1 MGNKVGYGLVAAM
14 VLAAVFLLAGCGGG
28 GGDGVS
34 QSTHE
39 QLQTELDAAKA
50 DLDQAEKDADAADA
64 ADKKRE
70 QQVEDLAATITALT
84 TALAGEGTGATGT
97 TTDTMA
103 DATEADATDETDAED
118 DAEDATT
125 PATPTTP
132 SVPTTQSAEA
142 SLRAM
147 KLEEGFGVPATI
159 TMPFNSGAVT
169 AVPTASSLMLKRS
182 GYRDGTLSGKGLRSA
197 TMALTAGGNT
207 GKTVVYTD
215 RELSRSLLDHY
226 GDMKPSATS
235 MRLDMQDT
243 DWPTSGTGAGA
254 GITFTT
260 GDAGTDVKA
269 QTGSRIVS
277 HGFSS
282 TKNVEAEGSESGN
295 ALTTE
300 GTASLTESKSAA
312 SYGGS
317 IHGVGGTYRCGTEN
331 CKVTLTAAYTAPD
344 PIPDSATRVTATLG
358 TVRVGTEIDTANVHF
373 SPTGPAIK
381 LHADGPVGAD
391 GEYMIFGY
399 WHEDPTS
406 AFAPPRVGVFAEAI
420 GTAPTVTALNATYD
434 GDETAVG
441 LYVEEDQSGPVTAHR
456 QGEFV
461 ADVFLKFVAGE
472 VTEGTISDFKATPTG
487 GSSAPKTVERW
498 VVNLVE
504 GGTAA
509 IQNLTGTGTGFWGHS
524 FVPAHARALD
534 NDPPAVT
541 GVFNAR
547 IVDRLHLLG
556 AFGAEKRN

>member
-1 MGNKVGYGLVAAM
+1 MRNKVGYGLVAAM
-14 VLAAVFLLAGCGGG
+14 VLAAVFLLAGCGG

-103 DATEADATDETDAED
+103 DATDETDAEE

-125 PATPTTP
+125 PTTPTTTPTTPTTP

-147 KLEEGFGVPATI
+147 KLEEGFGGPATI
-159 TMPFNSGAVT
+159 TMPVNSGAVT

-235 MRLDMQDT
+235 MRLDMQDS
-243 DWPTSGTGAGA
+243 DWSAEGVPA

-260 GDAGTDVKA
+260 GDDGTDVKA

-282 TKNVEAEGSESGN
+282 TKSVEAQGLEIGN
-295 ALTTE
+295 ELTTE

-331 CKVTLTAAYTAPD
+331 CKVTLTATYTAPD
-344 PIPDSATRVTATLG
+344 PIPVSATRVTATLEK
-358 TVRVGTEIDTANVHF
+358 VLVGTEIDAANVHF

-509 IQNLTGTGTGFWGHS
+509 IQNLTGTGMGFWGHS